1 MKRFRSKNC
10 TGVYYKEHETRK
22 NGVKPDRYYT
32 IRYTKNGKSK
42 EEGLGWASNGM
53 TELKAMQILGEIK
66 TNIRLANGEP
76 TSLREKRDLAI
87 KKKNESITFR
97 EWFLGGYTDTYLC
110 EKKEKKKNQEKHDF
124 HEYYDKLFG
133 KTLLKDITNNDLQK
147 LKVTMQNN
155 GLADATI
162 NKALATVSYI
172 FNCAKKAKVFVGV
185 NPFDDFKLLPV
196 NNNRV
201 RFLSLE
207 EAKLL
212 LNEIRKRSE
221 QLYEMS
227 IFALHMG
234 LRAGEIFNI
243 VGEDVN
249 MEMKQITIRDPKNKS
264 DRFAYMT
271 NEVYSILKTKS
282 LRNGEYVFKSTKGTK
297 INGVSS
303 TYSRIV
309 ERLGFNNGI
318 KDAKNK
324 VVFHTLRHTYASWL
338 VQSGVDLCRVQRLM
352 GHKSIKM
359 TERYAHLAPNN
370 LSDSVNILNKINDAD
385 IFANIAETKL
395 NDNVNTNI
403 DDIVA

>member
-1 MKRFRSKNC
+1 MSKIRSKNY
-10 TGVYYKEHETRK
+10 TGIYYKEHKTRK

-66 TNIRLANGEP
+66 MNIKLANDGP

-172 FNCAKKAKVFVGV
+172 FNCAKKAKVFIGV

-221 QLYEMS
+221 QLYEIS
-227 IFALHMG
+227 IFSLHMG

-243 VGEDVN
+243 TGEDVN
-249 MEMKQITIRDPKNKS
+249 IETRQITIRDPKNRS
-264 DRFAYMT
+264 DRFANMT
-271 NEVYSILKTKS
+271 DEVYRILKTKQ
-282 LRNGEYVFKSTKGTK
+282 LKNGEYVFQSKKGTK
-297 INGVSS
+297 IQSVSD
-303 TYSRIV
+303 TYEKV
-309 ERLGFNNGI
+309 VDYLGFNNGI
-318 KDAKNK
+318 KDAKNR
-324 VVFHTLRHTYASWL
+324 VVFHTLRHTFASWL
-338 VQSGVDLCRVQRLM
+338 VQEGVSLYVVQRLM
-352 GHKSIKM
+352 GHKSIRM
-359 TERYAHLAPNN
+359 TERYSHLAPDN
-370 LSDSVNILNKINDAD
+370 LLNTAT
-385 IFANIAETKL
+385 IFNKTSA
-395 NDNVNTNI
+395 
-403 DDIVA
+403 